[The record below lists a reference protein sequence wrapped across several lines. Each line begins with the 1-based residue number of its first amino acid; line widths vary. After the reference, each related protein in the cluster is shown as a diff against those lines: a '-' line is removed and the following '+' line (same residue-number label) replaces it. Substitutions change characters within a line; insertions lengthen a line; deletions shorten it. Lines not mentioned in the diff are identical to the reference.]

1 MSSAT
6 RSIDRDSSMALSSNW
21 GETDPWLTF
30 PHTHWFMAGFFFTGY
45 EMLKE
50 NIYTNKNIDFFNQS
64 FHWEFLA

>member
-30 PHTHWFMAGFFFTGY
+30 PHTHWFMAGFFLTGY
-45 EMLKE
+45 EM
-50 NIYTNKNIDFFNQS
+50 
-64 FHWEFLA
+64 